1 MLSHITPGTLCG
13 LVFDIGSWFLV
24 QLLQWKCSM
33 CLSCFKVL
41 PEKTLRTCPDD
52 LKSFESHLLV
62 VLECCSQT
70 QHTCVWNRAAAEI
83 PGTDLRRSHMI
94 RSGDSCRDR
103 NETQQQQSCRRQTWG
118 RHKPRSFK
126 LLFFFSD
133 APLTPMH
140 VKTPEGVA
148 DPFGFICS
156 SLLSSQLFNR
166 ISDSVPRRSAKE
178 E

>member
-13 LVFDIGSWFLV
+13 LVFGIGSWFLV

-94 RSGDSCRDR
+94 RSDDSCRDR
-103 NETQQQQSCRRQTWG
+103 NETQQQQRCRRQTWG

-126 LLFFFSD
+126 LFFFS
-133 APLTPMH
+133 LTH
-140 VKTPEGVA
+140 H
-148 DPFGFICS
+148 
-156 SLLSSQLFNR
+156 
-166 ISDSVPRRSAKE
+166 
-178 E
+178 